1 MKLRLER
8 AWKKPTY
15 TIGRLFVDGELF
27 CNTLE
32 DTDRGLHFKDSLGR
46 IQSVKIPSETAIPT
60 GNYRITL
67 DILSPKYSANE
78 WYMTVCGGRVP
89 RLLNVPGFDGIL
101 IHTGGANGPLDT
113 SGCILVGL
121 NTAVGKLTSSKDTFK
136 KLYAKMKVAHDRGE
150 IIEIDIV

>member
-101 IHTGGANGPLDT
+101 IHTGNTALDT
-113 SGCILVGL
+113 SGCVLVGL
-121 NTAVGKLTSSKDTFK
+121 NTKVGQLTSSKDTFK
-136 KLYAKMKVAHDRGE
+136 KLYAKLKTAHDRGE